1 MRIARLDFWGTVEI
15 FHPFKNY
22 TVYPAIAALKFD
34 EGSDSYALRKGM
46 YVLPVVGEG
55 TFALLEPKKRKEF

>member
-1 MRIARLDFWGTVEI
+1 MEI